1 MLGLIDSQSYWT
13 WDTHLLK
20 KWVKLY
26 MLGHIDN
33 QSQKIGQ
40 SRPKAVTVSAKGCG
54 DSHDSLI
61 KNKAETVSAK
71 VGWETLNKCQF
82 SGLTSTSDP
91 STSPRE
97 DTLQTLSSIV
107 R

>member
-40 SRPKAVTVSAKGCG
+40 SRPKAVTVSAKGC